1 MIENYIPEGKENAIT
16 REELMR
22 RTGYGDRMNRHFIA
36 KARER
41 GVPIVSAGRGYF
53 IAKTQEEKEIICR
66 EAISRIRALA
76 KTVKAIRAT
85 PIDGQQ
91 KI

>member
-1 MIENYIPEGKENAIT
+1 MIENYIPKGRENAIT

-36 KARER
+36 QARER
-41 GVPIVSAGRGYF
+41 GVPIANAGRGYF
-53 IAKTQEEKEIICR
+53 IAETQEEKEIICR
-66 EAISRIRALA
+66 EAISRIKALA

-85 PIDGQQ
+85 PLEGQQ
-91 KI
+91 HI